1 MKVSCININSNILI
15 GKEQDK
21 VCEFLS
27 RKLLDCGIT
36 FNKKITIHSSP
47 EQIKE
52 ALSYIQDSFIFLIG
66 DKNSAKNYNIKTV
79 LSRFF
84 SLSLTQN
91 QEASSFINSFYS
103 KHNLTPPIECQ
114 NDFYIPSGAELL
126 KSTSTADL
134 GFLINVNEKT
144 YCFLPNNLN
153 AVEDIFNNFLK
164 PYLVKEVRAVFQT
177 TTIKTF
183 GISEKDVI
191 YLLQDLFN
199 NKYKIF
205 ITTFPDNLEVTIN
218 IRYNKNLDSTI
229 LQSFVARVYDKLKKY
244 IYSNEDISIYQ
255 MAYDLLKLPNK
266 KLCIAETLTSGNI
279 INKFLNANNDASQY
293 LSKGIVVSNVDSLV
307 QNLKV
312 NKNLINAKGFVSVET
327 ASEMA
332 TSMLNE
338 NPEDIIVAIC
348 GEWQGTYTSASQLVC
363 YIAVGDID
371 GIHVYKNT
379 YSGEYSAII
388 DNISKST
395 MFYLIKKLKQNGLFL
410 SQITI

>member
-1 MKVSCININSNILI
+1 MKVSCVNINSNILI

-27 RKLLDCGIT
+27 KKLLDCGIT

-52 ALSYIQDSFIFLIG
+52 ALGYIQDNFVFLIG
-66 DKNSAKNYNIKTV
+66 DKNSAKNYSIKTV

-84 SLSLTQN
+84 GVSLTQN

-126 KSTSTADL
+126 KSSSTADL
-134 GFLINVNEKT
+134 GFMLNVENKT
-144 YCFLPNNLN
+144 YCFLPNNLS
-153 AVEDIFNNFLK
+153 AVEDIFTNFLM

-183 GISEKDVI
+183 GIAEKDVI

-218 IRYNKNLDSTI
+218 IRYNKNLDKTI

-244 IYSNEDISIYQ
+244 IYSNEDVSIYQ
-255 MAYDLLKLPNK
+255 MAYELLKLPNK
-266 KLCIAETLTSGNI
+266 KLCIAETLTNGNI
-279 INKFLNANNDASQY
+279 LNKFLSINNDASQY
-293 LSKGIVVSNVDSLV
+293 ISKGTVISNVDSLIK
-307 QNLKV
+307 NLGV
-312 NKNLINAKGFVSVET
+312 NKAVINKNGFVSVDT

-332 TSMLNE
+332 ASLLNE
-338 NPEDIIVAIC
+338 SQDDIVVATC
-348 GEWQGTYTSASQLVC
+348 GEWQGPYTSANQLVC

-410 SQITI
+410 SQTTI

>member
-47 EQIKE
+47 EQIKD
-52 ALSYIQDSFIFLIG
+52 ALGYIQDNFVFLIG
-66 DKNSAKNYNIKTV
+66 DKSSVKNYSIKTV

-84 SLSLTQN
+84 GASLIQN
-91 QEASSFINSFYS
+91 QEASNFINSFYN

-114 NDFYIPSGAELL
+114 NDFYIPSGADIL
-126 KSTSTADL
+126 KSSSTADL
-134 GFLINVNEKT
+134 GFLINVVDKT
-144 YCFLPNNLN
+144 YCFLPNNLS
-153 AVEDIFNNFLK
+153 AVEDIFTNFLM

-191 YLLQDLFN
+191 FLLQDLFN

-205 ITTFPDNLEVTIN
+205 ITTFPDNLEVTIS
-218 IRYNKNLDSTI
+218 IRYNKNLDRTV
-229 LQSFVARVYDKLKKY
+229 LQAFIARVYDKLKKY
-244 IYSNEDISIYQ
+244 IYSNEDMSIYQ

-266 KLCIAETLTSGNI
+266 KLCIAETLTNGNI
-279 INKFLNANNDASQY
+279 IKKFLSANNDAGQY
-293 LSKGIVVSNVDSLV
+293 LSKGVVTPNVD
-307 QNLKV
+307 
-312 NKNLINAKGFVSVET
+312 NLINNLGVNKAIINKNGFVSVDT
-327 ASEMA
+327 AYEMA
-332 TSMLNE
+332 ASMLSE
-338 NPEDIIVAIC
+338 NQEDIVVATC
-348 GEWQGTYTSASQLVC
+348 GEWQGLHTSANQLIC

-410 SQITI
+410 SQTTI